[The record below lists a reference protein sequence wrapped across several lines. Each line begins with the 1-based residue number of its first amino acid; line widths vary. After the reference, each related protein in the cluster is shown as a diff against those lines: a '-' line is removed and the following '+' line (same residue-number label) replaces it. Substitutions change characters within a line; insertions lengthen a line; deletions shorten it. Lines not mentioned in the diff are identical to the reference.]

1 MEDLLG
7 KLIFYGIFLAAV
19 FKLLKLDKYASI
31 ALNASIGI
39 PMFIGLLGTI
49 YIWISLVFYWLIG
62 FLNLSEYIRILF
74 SIVISL
80 PFFIYIMLALTGT
93 RFSKEMFSRDYLE
106 AYLESIVETLNKKKE
121 ARRASANKS
130 THAGKLFDFSK
141 QIQNADGDFIF
152 YLIFAIAIYIF
163 GYFLMLEVEYFEKF
177 IWRLGSFY
185 KYTFIFLTLLFF
197 IFLYTKYYGRFTR
210 IPHKEMMSL
219 IKYLEDD
226 GRKVFYMGRNHF
238 YIQEKNTELELERET
253 YHIFK
258 GDNGQYYYWIESDM
272 TFRQFTGLM
281 LLSRHGLEHYYQS
294 MVNKS

>member
-1 MEDLLG
+1 MEDLLS

-31 ALNASIGI
+31 LLNTSIVV
-39 PMFIGLLGTI
+39 PMVIGMVGTI
-49 YIWISLVFYWLIG
+49 YVWIALIFYWLIG
-62 FLNLSEYIRILF
+62 FLNLSENTRIWG

-80 PFFIYIMLALTGT
+80 PFVIYIMLALTGA
-93 RFSKEMFSRDYLE
+93 RFSKEMFSREYLE
-106 AYLESIVETLNKKKE
+106 AYLESIVERLNEKKE
-121 ARRASANKS
+121 ARRATAKQSS
-130 THAGKLFDFSK
+130 HVRQLSDFSGE
-141 QIQNADGDFIF
+141 IQKADGDFFF

-177 IWRLGSFY
+177 IWRLNSFY
-185 KYTFIFLTLLFF
+185 KYTFIFISLLFF

-238 YIQEKNTELELERET
+238 FIDDKNTKIESESQF
-253 YHIFK
+253 FK
-258 GDNGQYYYWIESDM
+258 GDDGKYYYWIDSDM

-294 MVNKS
+294 IVNKS